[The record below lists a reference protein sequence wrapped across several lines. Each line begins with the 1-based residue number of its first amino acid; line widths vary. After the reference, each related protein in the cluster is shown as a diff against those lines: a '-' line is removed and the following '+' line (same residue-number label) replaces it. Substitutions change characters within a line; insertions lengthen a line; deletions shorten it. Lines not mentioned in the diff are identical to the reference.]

1 MLVIQENE
9 ERVGVYVG
17 TLCTCQS
24 CFCKPKTALNKTKEN
39 QTSLPVWV
47 LVEDLC
53 GMGPGVAQR
62 KPPNHCP
69 DHATA
74 WDGVAP
80 NVPIHTL

>member
-9 ERVGVYVG
+9 ERVRVYMG
-17 TLCTCQS
+17 TLCTFLS
-24 CFCKPKTALNKTKEN
+24 FYCKPKTALSKTKQN

-53 GMGPGVAQR
+53 GMGAGVAQR

-69 DHATA
+69 DHAKPWET
-74 WDGVAP
+74 
-80 NVPIHTL
+80 VPIHTL